1 MCAKADG
8 LSSSFLALSL
18 SLSLSL
24 PLSISLSLRLI
35 GMIISLWFDP
45 SPTMSNLYYFPS
57 RSLKDLLSSE
67 KKYCT
72 TGTTRRHD
80 LLLLLLLCTN
90 NATCYVKS
98 QQHLKWCIML
108 EVRVCNMKLRYV
120 FKCKS
125 ANKTFFTA
133 KHVNANFP
141 VLTRSVS
148 KTKNKEKWYNL

>member
-1 MCAKADG
+1 MISFIFISC
-8 LSSSFLALSL
+8 LSYLKD
-18 SLSLSL
+18 
-24 PLSISLSLRLI
+24 LRLI

-80 LLLLLLLCTN
+80 LLLLLLCSN

-98 QQHLKWCIML
+98 QQHSNWCIML
-108 EVRVCNMKLRYV
+108 KVRVCNEELRYV
-120 FKCKS
+120 VKCKS
-125 ANKTFFTA
+125 ANKTFYC
-133 KHVNANFP
+133 K
-141 VLTRSVS
+141 TRQCKLSNS
-148 KTKNKEKWYNL
+148 HTQRF